1 MPTTHYETTITKR
14 MKKLN
19 LLSYEVSQNML
30 SLLEVNAQK
39 KENVPLSNAL
49 DRFLAQDIVA
59 KYNDPQFP
67 TASMDGYAII
77 HADQDKKEI
86 TVLGFNPAGNDES
99 RIVADGTCIKTFTGS
114 KMPEGADTLI
124 QIENVNA
131 HDGKITIEEKVS
143 KGASVRPIGEG
154 YKAGDVLIKKGTKIG
169 FAEIGVMAGL
179 NTVMVS
185 VAVKPKVAV
194 IATGSEILDLGEES
208 DNPAQIRSS
217 NNYTLAALFEQAGAD
232 VIQLGTV
239 GDDKDSIMQT
249 FENALCSA
257 DILVSTGGV
266 SVGDYDFVK
275 DIVPRLGAEVIFQGV
290 GIKPGRHIMVAEHE
304 KKFILALP
312 GFAYSSTV
320 TAILYTLPLIAKMLG
335 KKSPYTMV
343 EAKLS
348 ESFTKRSPF
357 TEFTACNIVVEDGEY
372 FVNFD
377 GKKVGSSAILTN
389 MLDGSA
395 LMISGEEDK
404 NLEEGTF
411 VNVILLE
418 NF

>member
-1 MPTTHYETTITKR
+1 MT
-14 MKKLN
+14 
-19 LLSYEVSQNML
+19 LLSFEASQNML
-30 SLLEVNAQK
+30 DLVEVNSSK
-39 KENVPLSNAL
+39 NENVPLSASL
-49 DRFLAQDIVA
+49 GRVLAKDIVA
-59 KYNDPQFP
+59 TYNDPQFP
-67 TASMDGYAII
+67 TASMDGYAVK
-77 HADQDKKEI
+77 HTNLDLESI
-86 TVLGFNPAGNDES
+86 TVLGTNPAGNDET
-99 RIVADGTCIKTFTGS
+99 RVVTEGTCIKTFTGS

-124 QIENVNA
+124 QIENVDAN
-131 HDGKITIEEKVS
+131 DGKIIIEEKVVL
-143 KGASVRPIGEG
+143 GNAVRPVGEG

-169 FAEIGVMAGL
+169 FAQIGVMAGL
-179 NTVMVS
+179 NCVMIN
-185 VAVKPKVAV
+185 VAVRPRVAV
-194 IATGSEILDLGEES
+194 ISTGSEILDLGQES
-208 DNPAQIRSS
+208 DNPSQIRSS
-217 NNYTLAALFEQAGAD
+217 NNYTLAALFEQAGAE

-239 GDDKDSIMQT
+239 GDDKDSIMKT

-275 DIVPRLGAEVIFQGV
+275 DVVPRLGAEVIFQGV
-290 GIKPGRHIMVAEHE
+290 GIKPGRHIMLGQREE
-304 KKFILALP
+304 KYILALP

-320 TAILYTLPLIAKMLG
+320 VGMLYVLPLIARMLG
-335 KKSPYTMV
+335 KENSFRTV

-348 ESFTKRSPF
+348 EDFTKRSRF
-357 TEFTACNIVVEDGEY
+357 TEFTACNVTIEDGQY

-389 MLDGSA
+389 MLNNSA

-404 NLEEGTF
+404 NLEEGTY